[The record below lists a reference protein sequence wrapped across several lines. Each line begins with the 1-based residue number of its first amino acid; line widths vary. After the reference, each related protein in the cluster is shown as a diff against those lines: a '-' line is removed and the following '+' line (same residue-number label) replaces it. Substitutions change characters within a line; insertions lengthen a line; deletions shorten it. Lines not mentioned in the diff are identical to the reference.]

1 MKGQRVTYHFLC
13 ALFILFFTT
22 GTVLFGQARGDRVE
36 SLTEAAAGQLNVNL
50 PLKHLHLTSSFGY
63 RKHPLTGVVHFHEGV
78 DLAANQDTV
87 YSILPGKV
95 IQVAEDGALGR
106 YVRIKHGAVESIYGH
121 LSAIAVQ
128 PGESVT
134 IGQAIAITGAT
145 GKITGANLDRKSV
158 V

>member
-63 RKHPLTGVVHFHEGV
+63 RKHPLTGVGHFHEGV

-87 YSILPGKV
+87 YSILQGTEIGRASCRERV
-95 IQVAEDGALGR
+95 LSVSVDLGGG
-106 YVRIKHGAVESIYGH
+106 RILKKKKK
-121 LSAIAVQ
+121 
-128 PGESVT
+128 T
-134 IGQAIAITGAT
+134 
-145 GKITGANLDRKSV
+145 
-158 V
+158 